1 MSTLTLYGACA
12 VTIMLIA
19 YALESRSVWWVLVFA
34 FACAASS
41 LYGWL
46 AGTWPFGIIEG
57 IWALIAIRRW
67 WQRRKALVATTQG
80 AGYAQV
86 TETGVGKTIT

>member
-1 MSTLTLYGACA
+1 MNILTLYGACA
-12 VTIMLIA
+12 VTLMLIA

-34 FACAASS
+34 FACGASS

-57 IWALIAIRRW
+57 IWALIAVRRW
-67 WQRRKALVATTQG
+67 WQRRKAL
-80 AGYAQV
+80 
-86 TETGVGKTIT
+86 ITLKLLKQQALIKH